1 MYIWSHPPVP
11 DMDLLNPQ
19 NFLGE
24 ENIFCSNEM
33 TLDGLLDNFRTEVS
47 HQKDQGLC
55 PIPPFSREDELMM
68 GHAQVRKPL

>member
-1 MYIWSHPPVP
+1 ME
-11 DMDLLNPQ
+11 LLNPQ

-55 PIPPFSREDELMM
+55 PIPPSSREDELMM

>member
-1 MYIWSHPPVP
+1 
-11 DMDLLNPQ
+11 MDLLNPQ

-47 HQKDQGLC
+47 HQKDQG
-55 PIPPFSREDELMM
+55 PISLFSGEDELMM